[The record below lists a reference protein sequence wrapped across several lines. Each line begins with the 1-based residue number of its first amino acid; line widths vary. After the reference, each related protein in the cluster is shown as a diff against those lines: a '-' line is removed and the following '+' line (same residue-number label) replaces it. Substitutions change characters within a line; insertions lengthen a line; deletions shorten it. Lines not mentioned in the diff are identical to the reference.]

1 MLQVGL
7 VQSGCGGPRT
17 SKSPSGTRTKALGAN
32 RVQSP
37 SGSFNARWRRE
48 PGCDDTDRPEA
59 DRLRV
64 STETVEREKLNDERG
79 VKPLPVRLQRDGAK
93 SGKEGQAGKR
103 EASVFYPPK

>member
-1 MLQVGL
+1 VRRAQEHD
-7 VQSGCGGPRT
+7 
-17 SKSPSGTRTKALGAN
+17 KSPSGTRTKALGAN